1 MLSSIFRPSHLR
13 GTVKMRLPSP
23 KIQYNVN
30 GIDQNVL
37 EAMAVNI
44 MQLMDK
50 KNIDLSI
57 KTASDILKSKNSAEM
72 FGMLVRKSLNG
83 GKSLRGR
90 FRNKTMK
97 KIRGGNKGSFFV
109 FILTIIICLMFF
121 IRPNMGSNSS
131 LTQQDID
138 IVLKSTSLLDKNFK
152 FKENQNIIPDIVSF
166 KSKSK
171 SKEVYPIADI
181 IEFKHIPQIVI
192 INNDFLTGITR
203 TDTPEF
209 EKLIIKIDETIRE
222 IINSPDINENS
233 DSKIETILKTF
244 SMSEENRP
252 NWKDGF
258 NYFISLKPNPI
269 ANPTFSM
276 DEALDKLVQLDF
288 KFAKATGFGDKIH
301 KIEYLKTLLISKA
314 QEFSKPSNQQ
324 NLIDSSQS
332 QSSQTEISAQ
342 SLFDAAIFITR
353 DNIAIGILDE
363 AKKNSLLQI
372 NNASDSD
379 SEFMQKVYT
388 FIKSISVIMMF
399 IGSAA
404 LYKYKNNPVF
414 EDSVVHKLKTK
425 EEIISDWREKSKKIQ
440 ADAAAEEKKK
450 ENDFYNIGGPKS
462 TTDTKLVTGL
472 SLAKGRSQSRGRRQ
486 SPGRRFGL

>member
-1 MLSSIFRPSHLR
+1 
-13 GTVKMRLPSP
+13 MRLPSP

-72 FGMLVRKSLNG
+72 FGMLVRKSLRG

-121 IRPNMGSNSS
+121 IRPNMGSNSL

-138 IVLKSTSLLDKNFK
+138 NVLNSTSLLN
-152 FKENQNIIPDIVSF
+152 NRNIIPDIVSF
-166 KSKSK
+166 KPKSK
-171 SKEVYPIADI
+171 SKEVYPIADV
-181 IEFKHIPQIVI
+181 IEFKDIPSIVI

-222 IINSPDINENS
+222 TINSPDINENS

-301 KIEYLKTLLISKA
+301 KIEYLRTLLISKA

-372 NNASDSD
+372 NNASYSD

-414 EDSVVHKLKTK
+414 EDSVVNKMKTP
-425 EEIISDWREKSKKIQ
+425 EEIISDQRKKYQQIR
-440 ADAAAEEKKK
+440 DTAAAEEKQR
-450 ENDFYNIGGPKS
+450 ENDFLNIGGPKS
-462 TTDTKLVTGL
+462 NTNTNLVTRL
-472 SLAKGRSQSRGRRQ
+472 SPARGRSPARRGV
-486 SPGRRFGL
+486 GFATTKK